1 MNQLNNKPPL
11 QIKQKN
17 SHLLRSAIAFSLLS
31 FSLTLQAGIITSGP
45 SDTFTPA
52 EGFGGWNLDN
62 VEIVVNGTQG
72 TIGDFATSWYDEDTG
87 AYSFGFDSNFTY
99 AGHVSDSSDVVMGYV
114 LAKDYPVGEPSGI
127 KIVNDDSGVKAPKPN
142 NCIMATSYLADHFLD
157 STEPQ
162 QVTCSSPFQSHKRYK
177 LAMLP
182 STVDGLGVDGLG
194 SESVDLVFNVEE
206 EEGSR
211 AYQVFQK
218 INNWT
223 DGRLEGF
230 SVQVGFGVGN
240 TFKTTAEAG
249 VPLENLNISVPSEI
263 WDATQLAT
271 FSAGL
276 FGPLDTHTGKRGFF
290 DPNTRA
296 GYLINEYVADGEQAL
311 TDTLTATETLGS
323 DYNEV
328 PAGAASAN
336 QFGPWLPNTMLPSGV
351 FFDDDG
357 NPETD
362 AELLAWYGYNPA
374 TAALGWMGGSQDPEG
389 AFRDIPDSEIEEMGE
404 NLSYTMDLIDDLV
417 NVGISYVVT
426 IGDVTTFPDSTFTIR
441 VTPTADTSGMG
452 APDYV
457 GVEPSPLL
465 IFTNKNA
472 SVLLETNPEFE
483 VGSLLT
489 ARVGDVD
496 LNLDP
501 EVAET
506 VEIKVSSDSGTISDA
521 VVTLTE
527 LGVNRGVFAA
537 TLPELFS
544 DVAVGTVVT
553 MTYLDEDTGAV
564 GVDGIAISASKIS
577 STTAIAEILPIL
589 TNVSFTDFSVPDTL
603 KNGQSRNLKL
613 SITND
618 REAPEAA
625 TGTVLVTGSNG
636 SEFTSEFTNLA
647 PGKKLKLSF
656 RWTATLQD
664 STAEETVNWTA
675 AAIINDEI
683 VDEIDATTL
692 VTVKVGKNNK
702 TTNSGKNSKK

>member
-1 MNQLNNKPPL
+1 MNQLNNRSPI

-17 SHLLRSAIAFSLLS
+17 SHLLRSAIAFSFLS
-31 FSLTLQAGIITSGP
+31 FSLTLQAGIITSVP
-45 SDTFTPA
+45 SATGAD
-52 EGFGGWNLDN
+52 GFGGWNLEN
-62 VEIVVNGTQG
+62 VEIIVNGTQG
-72 TIGDFATSWYDEDTG
+72 PIGDFTSSWYDENTG
-87 AYSFGFDSNFTY
+87 AYVFASDSDNTY
-99 AGHVSDSSDVVMGYV
+99 AGNVSDNSGTVTGYV

-157 STEPQ
+157 SAEPQ

-194 SESVDLVFNVEE
+194 SDSVDLVFNVEGE
-206 EEGSR
+206 DGSR
-211 AYQVFQK
+211 DYQVFQK

-230 SVQVGFGVGN
+230 SVQVGFGVGD
-240 TFKTTAEAG
+240 TFQTTAEAG
-249 VPLENLNISVPSEI
+249 VPLDNLNISVPSEI

-276 FGPLDTHTGKRGFF
+276 FGPEDKHTGKLGFF
-290 DPNTRA
+290 DPTTRA
-296 GYLINEYVADGEQAL
+296 GYRINEYVADGAQDL

-328 PAGAASAN
+328 PAGAAIAN

-389 AFRDIPDSEIEEMGE
+389 AFRDIPDSEIQTMGE

-426 IGDVTTFPDSTFTIR
+426 IGDVTSFPGTTSTIR
-441 VTPTADTSGMG
+441 VTPTADSSGMG

-465 IFTNKNA
+465 VFTNKNA
-472 SVLLETNPEFE
+472 SVLLETNPEFV

-489 ARVGDVD
+489 ARVGDAD

-501 EVAET
+501 LVAET
-506 VEIKVSSDSGTISDA
+506 VDITVSSDSGLISDA

-527 LGVNRGVFAA
+527 LGLNRGVFAA

-544 DVAVGTVVT
+544 DVAVGTKVT
-553 MTYLDEDTGAV
+553 MTYFDADTGAV
-564 GVDGIAISASKIS
+564 DVDGNAITASKIS
-577 STTAIAEILPIL
+577 STIAVPEISTIPS
-589 TNVSFTDFSVPDTL
+589 NVSITDFSVPDTL
-603 KNGQSRNLKL
+603 LDGRPLRQSTIRQP
-613 SITND
+613 D
-618 REAPEAA
+618 R
-625 TGTVLVTGSNG
+625 L
-636 SEFTSEFTNLA
+636 
-647 PGKKLKLSF
+647 
-656 RWTATLQD
+656 
-664 STAEETVNWTA
+664 
-675 AAIINDEI
+675 
-683 VDEIDATTL
+683 
-692 VTVKVGKNNK
+692 
-702 TTNSGKNSKK
+702 

>member
-1 MNQLNNKPPL
+1 MNQLNNRSPI

-17 SHLLRSAIAFSLLS
+17 SHLLRSAIAFSFLS
-31 FSLTLQAGIITSGP
+31 FSLTLQAGIITSVP
-45 SDTFTPA
+45 SATGAD
-52 EGFGGWNLDN
+52 GFGGWNLEN
-62 VEIVVNGTQG
+62 VEIIVNGTQG
-72 TIGDFATSWYDEDTG
+72 PIGDFTSSWYDENTG
-87 AYSFGFDSNFTY
+87 AYVFASDSDNTY
-99 AGHVSDSSDVVMGYV
+99 AGHVSDNSGTVMGYV

-157 STEPQ
+157 SAEPQ

-194 SESVDLVFNVEE
+194 SDSVDLVFNVEGE
-206 EEGSR
+206 DGSR
-211 AYQVFQK
+211 DYQVFQK

-230 SVQVGFGVGN
+230 SVQVGFGVGD
-240 TFKTTAEAG
+240 TFQTTAEAG
-249 VPLENLNISVPSEI
+249 VPLDNLNISVPSEI

-276 FGPLDTHTGKRGFF
+276 FGPEDKHTGKLGFF
-290 DPNTRA
+290 DPTTRA
-296 GYLINEYVADGEQAL
+296 GYRINEYVADGAQDL

-328 PAGAASAN
+328 PAGAAIAN

-389 AFRDIPDSEIEEMGE
+389 AFRDIPDSEIQTMGE

-426 IGDVTTFPDSTFTIR
+426 IGDVTSFPGTTFTIR
-441 VTPTADTSGMG
+441 VTPTADSSGMG

-465 IFTNKNA
+465 VFTNKNA
-472 SVLLETNPEFE
+472 SVLLETNPEFV

-489 ARVGDVD
+489 ARVGDAD

-501 EVAET
+501 LVAET
-506 VEIKVSSDSGTISDA
+506 VDITVSSDSGLISDA

-527 LGVNRGVFAA
+527 LGLNRGVFAA

-544 DVAVGTVVT
+544 DVAVGTKVT
-553 MTYLDEDTGAV
+553 MTYFDADTGAV
-564 GVDGIAISASKIS
+564 DVDGNAITASKIS
-577 STTAIAEILPIL
+577 STIAVPEISTIPS
-589 TNVSFTDFSVPDTL
+589 NVSITDFSVPDTL
-603 KNGQSRNLKL
+603 LDGQARNLKL

-618 REAPEAA
+618 REALEAA
-625 TGTVLVTGSNG
+625 TGTVLITGSDG
-636 SEFTSEFTNLA
+636 SEFTGEFTDLA
-647 PGKKLKLSF
+647 LGRKLKLSF
-656 RWTATLQD
+656 NWIATLED
-664 STAEETVNWTA
+664 PAVDETVTWIATVTVD
-675 AAIINDEI
+675 DEI
-683 VDEIDATTL
+683 VDFETATTL
-692 VTVKVGKNNK
+692 ITVKK
-702 TTNSGKNSKK
+702 GKNSKN

>member
-1 MNQLNNKPPL
+1 MNQLNNKP
-11 QIKQKN
+11 QIQFKQKN
-17 SHLLRSAIAFSLLS
+17 SHLLRSAIAFSFLS

-62 VEIVVNGTQG
+62 VEIMVNGTQG
-72 TIGDFATSWYDEDTG
+72 TPGDTTTGDFSTSWFNELTG
-87 AYSFGFDSNFTY
+87 TYSFASDSDNTY
-99 AGHVSDSSDVVMGYV
+99 AGHVSDNSETVMGYV

-157 STEPQ
+157 SAEPQ

-182 STVDGLGVDGLG
+182 ETVDGLG
-194 SESVDLVFNVEE
+194 SESVDLVFNVEDE
-206 EEGSR
+206 DGTR

-230 SVQVGFGVGN
+230 SVQVGFGVGD
-240 TFKTTAEAG
+240 TFQTTAEAG
-249 VPLENLNISVPSEI
+249 VPLDNLNISVPSEI

-296 GYLINEYVADGEQAL
+296 GYQIDEYVADGVQDL

-323 DYNEV
+323 DYNDV
-328 PAGAASAN
+328 PTGAAANAN

-374 TAALGWMGGSQDPEG
+374 TAALGWMSGSQDPEG
-389 AFRDIPDSEIEEMGE
+389 AFREIPNSEILEMGE

-426 IGDVTTFPDSTFTIR
+426 IGDVTTFPGTTFTIR

-452 APDYV
+452 APSYV
-457 GVEPSPLL
+457 GAEPSPLV

-472 SVLLETNPEFE
+472 SVLLETNPEFV

-489 ARVGDVD
+489 ARVGDAD

-501 EVAET
+501 LVADVVDIT
-506 VEIKVSSDSGTISDA
+506 VSSDSGLISDA

-527 LGVNRGVFAA
+527 LGLNRGVFAA

-544 DVAVGTVVT
+544 DVAVGTKVT
-553 MTYLDEDTGAV
+553 MTYFDADTGAV
-564 GVDGIAISASKIS
+564 DIEGNAITASKIS

-589 TNVSFTDFSVPDTL
+589 TNVSITDFSAPVSLID
-603 KNGQSRNLKL
+603 GQARNLKL

-625 TGTVLVTGSNG
+625 TGTVEITGTDG
-636 SEFTSEFTNLA
+636 TTYTEAFTDLA
-647 PGKKLKLSF
+647 PGGKLKLST
-656 RWTATLQD
+656 RWTATLVD
-664 STAEETVNWTA
+664 SATEDTVTWTA
-675 AAIINDEI
+675 TVTVDDKI
-683 VDEIDATTL
+683 VDDITATTL
-692 VTVKVGKNNK
+692 ITVKK
-702 TTNSGKNSKK
+702 GKNSKK